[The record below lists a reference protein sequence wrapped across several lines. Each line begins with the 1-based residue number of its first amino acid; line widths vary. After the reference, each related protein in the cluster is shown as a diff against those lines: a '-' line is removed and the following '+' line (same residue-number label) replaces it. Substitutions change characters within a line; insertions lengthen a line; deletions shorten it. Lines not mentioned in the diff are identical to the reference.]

1 MHIGK
6 KIKVARVK
14 MEMTQEELA
23 EKIGKTRPL
32 ISQIE
37 NTGKIKNNTL
47 RAICKVL
54 DIDLDDPDFHAFF
67 EEHELYSH
75 NSKGVKNIEAME
87 RELDTLRALVE
98 AQREIIAHL
107 KRKKNSA
114 GKRRGKN
121 RQ

>member
-14 MEMTQEELA
+14 MEMTQEQLA
-23 EKIGKTRPL
+23 EKIGRTRPL

-37 NTGKIKNNTL
+37 NTGKVKNNTL
-47 RAICKVL
+47 KEICKVL
-54 DIDLDDPDFHAFF
+54 DIDLNDPEFHAFF

-75 NSKGVKNIEAME
+75 SSKGVKNIEAME

-107 KRKKNSA
+107 KKKNSSV
-114 GKRRGKN
+114 GKKRR
-121 RQ
+121 